1 MANDQTL
8 QVVFSS
14 ADEAAAIKA
23 VAADLNMPVSAY
35 LRGLILAR
43 SRPVVAAWWYVGFDH
58 EPRDKWR
65 KQITAMLQGEITK
78 TDPPF
83 FLELVQELDDGA
95 AEYLV
100 HQQGFRPLTASAFRA
115 LEMYRSLEEGR
126 LMLSGSPA
134 LWRIERSIANQRARE
149 QIRWRLAADRKGTE

>member
-78 TDPPF
+78 TDSAVFSRTRSRARRRSSRVPGPPAGF
-83 FLELVQELDDGA
+83 QAVDGERVQGTGNVSVARRGA
-95 AEYLV
+95 AHV
-100 HQQGFRPLTASAFRA
+100 VGQSGPLAHRTIDCKSAGA
-115 LEMYRSLEEGR
+115 
-126 LMLSGSPA
+126 
-134 LWRIERSIANQRARE
+134 
-149 QIRWRLAADRKGTE
+149 